1 MKFKKLKKVFLNAIK
16 IVNGNRFNYLKI
28 VFICTLLLSCKK
40 TEYHKLAYEIE
51 FLGIA
56 QGGFSNWFEIS
67 ATPNYSQKVNSNRPG
82 LDKNKIKVGSVW
94 RYEYNWLEKGDKIYF
109 SVGAQGTYYIKMNLY
124 IDGELYSYMKVYFS
138 PGSYGLG
145 LVEEKSG
152 KNDNNDQY
160 SIIEIKY

>member
-1 MKFKKLKKVFLNAIK
+1 MKRTRCNKVILLTTNLFNKIGVIFFIIVLFCFLF
-16 IVNGNRFNYLKI
+16 V
-28 VFICTLLLSCKK
+28 SCKK

-124 IDGELYSYMKVYFS
+124 IDNELYSYMKVYFD
-138 PGSYGLG
+138 PGSYGSG

-152 KNDNNDQY
+152 RNDNTDQY
-160 SIIEIKY
+160 SVIKFTY